1 MTETKAHRG
10 EVFWI
15 EAIQKRGQ
23 LATNAT
29 EEIERVKV
37 CYHFYS
43 QFFADWACWKRNQH
57 A

>member
-1 MTETKAHRG
+1 MTESKAHRG